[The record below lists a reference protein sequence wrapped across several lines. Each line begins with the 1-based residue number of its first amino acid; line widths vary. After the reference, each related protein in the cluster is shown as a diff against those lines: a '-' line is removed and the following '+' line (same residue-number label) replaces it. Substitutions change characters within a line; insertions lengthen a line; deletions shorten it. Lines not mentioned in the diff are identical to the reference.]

1 MALPGVIPCK
11 VSDEAAGYLS
21 TAPVNR
27 VDLTSA
33 ELVGK
38 IVGVCGKNPE
48 RVARILARG
57 SLVNGDLRFRWVGV
71 GAAAGEIEEFLKEFP
86 EDDPS
91 RTFDPQQ
98 CLRIVFHG
106 PRGRTE
112 LTREAGRQ
120 TRALRRRNFWDE
132 ALPLLARLPLRYE
145 RYSYSDGCDVFA
157 ADLSREAAAG
167 LRDSAR
173 LLRYTILEA
182 QIKNLDAASVSFYQP
197 R

>member
-1 MALPGVIPCK
+1 M
-11 VSDEAAGYLS
+11 
-21 TAPVNR
+21 
-27 VDLTSA
+27 
-33 ELVGK
+33 
-38 IVGVCGKNPE
+38 
-48 RVARILARG
+48 
-57 SLVNGDLRFRWVGV
+57 
-71 GAAAGEIEEFLKEFP
+71 KEFP

-112 LTREAGRQ
+112 LTREGRQ
-120 TRALRRRNFWDE
+120 TNPRAKAQEFLGRG
-132 ALPLLARLPLRYE
+132 AAAAARLPLRYE